1 MMLLSQVTVLLLALD
16 FLVVRCS
23 LQSLEKLLK
32 LLSRRRRT
40 IKLGLKRLRQM
51 LVSRNLFNYM
61 PWSFAL
67 NSSSF
72 MFAWN
77 KRVKM
82 NVFVRA
88 GTPLNP
94 ATPASTCRYDSSLGD
109 NKTLHLRFLLLD
121 LSNITLS
128 IVMLAVTYILL
139 IVVQGFWQK
148 SSLTCSSRLQMA
160 F

>member
-32 LLSRRRRT
+32 LRSQRRRT

-82 NVFVRA
+82 NVFVCA
-88 GTPLNP
+88 VSPLNP
-94 ATPASTCRYDSSLGD
+94 ATPAGTCRYDSSLGI
-109 NKTLHLRFLLLD
+109 TLHLRFLLLD

-139 IVVQGFWQK
+139 IVVQGF
-148 SSLTCSSRLQMA
+148 
-160 F
+160 

>member
-32 LLSRRRRT
+32 LRSQRRRT

-82 NVFVRA
+82 NVFVCA
-88 GTPLNP
+88 GSPLNP
-94 ATPASTCRYDSSLGD
+94 ATPAGTCRYDSSLGI
-109 NKTLHLRFLLLD
+109 TLHLRFLLLD

-128 IVMLAVTYILL
+128 IVMLAITYILPIL
-139 IVVQGFWQK
+139 VQGFWQK

>member
-82 NVFVRA
+82 NVFVCA
-88 GTPLNP
+88 GSPLNS
-94 ATPASTCRYDSSLGD
+94 ATPAGTCRYDSSLGI
-109 NKTLHLRFLLLD
+109 TLHLRFLLLD

>member
-32 LLSRRRRT
+32 LRSQRRRT

-88 GTPLNP
+88 GSPLNP
-94 ATPASTCRYDSSLGD
+94 ATPAGTCRYDSSLGI
-109 NKTLHLRFLLLD
+109 TLHLRFLLLD

-139 IVVQGFWQK
+139 IVVQGF
-148 SSLTCSSRLQMA
+148 
-160 F
+160 

>member
-32 LLSRRRRT
+32 LRSQRRRT

-77 KRVKM
+77 KRIKM
-82 NVFVRA
+82 NVFVHA
-88 GTPLNP
+88 GSPLNP
-94 ATPASTCRYDSSLGD
+94 ATPAGTCRYDSSLGI
-109 NKTLHLRFLLLD
+109 TLHLRFLLLD